1 MKKIYQVYASVAI
14 YPAQLKTK
22 LRKGI
27 QNNSQLRFHQ
37 GCFKREIQVAEK
49 TQEFQH

>member
-1 MKKIYQVYASVAI
+1 MQVLQYTLLN
-14 YPAQLKTK
+14 LKTK
-22 LRKGI
+22 LLKGI